1 MSRYFF
7 TKLNPPRASFA
18 QDMTDEERHFMGEH
32 AVYWGALAEKG
43 VALLFG
49 PVGDPKG
56 VYGICITQTDNE
68 EEIHSLTANDPIIRA
83 ALGFTVETYPMLNIV
98 RAR

>member
-1 MSRYFF
+1 MPRYFF

-18 QDMTDEERHFMGEH
+18 QDMNDEERRLMGEH
-32 AVYWGALAEKG
+32 AVYWKALAEKG

-56 VYGICITQTDNE
+56 VYGICITQVENP
-68 EEIHSLTANDPIIRA
+68 EEIHSLTTNDPVIRA
-83 ALGFTVETYPMLNIV
+83 GLGFTVETYPMPDIV
-98 RAR
+98 RGR